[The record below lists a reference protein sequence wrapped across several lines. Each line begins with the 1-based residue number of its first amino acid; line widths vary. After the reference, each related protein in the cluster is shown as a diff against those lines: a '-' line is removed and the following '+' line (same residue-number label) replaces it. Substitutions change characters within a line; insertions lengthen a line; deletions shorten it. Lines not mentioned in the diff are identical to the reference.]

1 MEQVSVQ
8 YYHTNRILHGDNNT
22 HVKLEIVF
30 HFLFRVGPILPSSE
44 NVFNLRKENVRFY
57 FCSS

>member
-22 HVKLEIVF
+22 HINLEIVF
-30 HFLFRVGPILPSSE
+30 HFLFRVGPIYSHLVKMYSILEKKTFLAHLS
-44 NVFNLRKENVRFY
+44 
-57 FCSS
+57 